1 MRMRI
6 GLGYAAVR
14 GPAGVADAD
23 VAAQA
28 GRLGRVFH
36 QLHAAHTAHALN
48 HALLRAHRNTGRIIA
63 PILQPLQAVGEKIH
77 HIPFGAHRAH
87 NTAHCKV
94 LLIFGCQP
102 PKRQKIGQIIANQAA
117 IQVARLA
124 NIVCFNTKPTP
135 SYRL

>member
-23 VAAQA
+23 MAAQA
-28 GRLGRVFH
+28 GCLGCVFH
-36 QLHAAHTAHALN
+36 LLYTAHTAHTLN

-63 PILQPLQAVGEKIH
+63 PILQPLQAVGKKIH
-77 HIPFGAHRAH
+77 HILIGAHRAH

-94 LLIFGCQP
+94 LLILFGCQP
-102 PKRQKIGQIIANQAA
+102 PKRQKIGQIIANQVSTV
-117 IQVARLA
+117 IFGKQE
-124 NIVCFNTKPTP
+124 ITP
-135 SYRL
+135 KTTAV

>member
-23 VAAQA
+23 MAAQA
-28 GRLGRVFH
+28 GCLGCVFH
-36 QLHAAHTAHALN
+36 LLYTAHTAHTLN

-77 HIPFGAHRAH
+77 HILLGAHRAH

-94 LLIFGCQP
+94 LLSVGLP
-102 PKRQKIGQIIANQAA
+102 AAAAAKNRADYSKPGRHSGSPVRQYY
-117 IQVARLA
+117 L
-124 NIVCFNTKPTP
+124 F
-135 SYRL
+135 